1 MGSSGSQ
8 VRMVRA
14 IVTHLRNGN
23 KSSAEFSEES
33 SDFTKLLCCSSPYPS
48 AIETCRIPGLFLG
61 QDESRELKLLCMW
74 KRKVTDEIRKKLVK
88 SEGKKETERIDAP
101 ELFRQESLLQMVGLR
116 ATGDKNTA

>member
-1 MGSSGSQ
+1 
-8 VRMVRA
+8 
-14 IVTHLRNGN
+14 
-23 KSSAEFSEES
+23 
-33 SDFTKLLCCSSPYPS
+33 
-48 AIETCRIPGLFLG
+48 
-61 QDESRELKLLCMW
+61 MW